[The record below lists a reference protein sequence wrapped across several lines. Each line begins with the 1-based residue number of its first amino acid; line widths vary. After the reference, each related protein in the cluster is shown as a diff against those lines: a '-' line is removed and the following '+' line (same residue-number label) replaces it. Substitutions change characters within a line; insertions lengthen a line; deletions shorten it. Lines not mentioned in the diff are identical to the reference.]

1 MKAPVEGEARLIG
14 LTAEHSRLADELR
27 RVKQELEARTRDLAR
42 STARFRDVI
51 ERNADAIVV
60 VDREGIIRFANAMA
74 TKLFDTD
81 RANLLNTPFGFPVVV
96 GDTTE
101 IDLRSEEGP
110 RCAEMRVVQSEWEC

>member
-60 VDREGIIRFANAMA
+60 VDREGVIRFANIMA
-74 TKLFDTD
+74 ARLFG
-81 RANLLNTPFGFPVVV
+81 ANCSELLDTPFGFPLVAEE
-96 GDTTE
+96 TTE
-101 IDLRSEEGP
+101 IDLRSHGEP
-110 RCAEMRVVQSEWEC
+110 RTVEMRVVKS

>member
-27 RVKQELEARTRDLAR
+27 RVKQELEARTRELVR

-74 TKLFDTD
+74 AKLFGAKRDD
-81 RANLLNTPFGFPVVV
+81 LLDTPFGFPLVA
-96 GDTTE
+96 GETTE
-101 IDLRSEEGP
+101 IDLRSNEGP
-110 RCAEMRVVQSEWEC
+110 RTAEM